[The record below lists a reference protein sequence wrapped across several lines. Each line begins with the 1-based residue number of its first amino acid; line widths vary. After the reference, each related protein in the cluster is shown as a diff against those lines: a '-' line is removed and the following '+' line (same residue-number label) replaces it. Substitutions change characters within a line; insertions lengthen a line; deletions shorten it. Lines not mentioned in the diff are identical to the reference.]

1 MFNGN
6 NKTTIMLKPARALF
20 WGLLLAGWC
29 PLLTGQNLELW
40 EIQGSGNTSPLVG
53 QLVTTANN
61 VVTAVGPDFFFAQ
74 TPPQR
79 SDNDPLTSDGIFV
92 YTGSFPTVSVGQL
105 VNISGIVKEFAGQ
118 TEFSGNDL
126 HVTPTGNTAVLPPA
140 VVFTADFP
148 SGSPG
153 LVRDL
158 ERVEGMLV
166 SFVAAVVGPDQGDG
180 LAALALTPNR
190 PFREAGISYPGQNG
204 LPVWDDNPE
213 VFWLATDAL
222 GQPANRFFSYGQTV
236 TSTAVLFQ
244 SDNIYLAFAKNYTTT
259 GTVSERNLRARA
271 ADEITIG
278 SINVLQLRED
288 NEALALQLPKV
299 ARYIVDRLG
308 APDIIALQEVGN
320 LGVLQQ
326 LNIFIN
332 QRNPALNYVS
342 YLIQGNNNT
351 PINSAYLVSTRIRDV
366 QVRLLGA
373 AEKLSNGGRLHDRPP
388 LLLEANLPTNPPTPI
403 RVLNL
408 HLRSLGGIEDPNS
421 SNFVRAKR
429 HQQSISVAEMIQD
442 RQDEN
447 LFIIGDFNALPY
459 SDGYV
464 DVLSQIAGRESL
476 GAQLPVDPIVNPTLI
491 DYAYTPA
498 DTESY
503 SYVFQGS
510 AQLLDHCL
518 STQLQ
523 DLAVNELAFA
533 RGNADA
539 ATAYFANPNIPTRS
553 SDHDGFVLY
562 LRPAFPLVSRAQ
574 EATTPGATWAI
585 PNPVNSGTTI
595 QLPPGFSPD
604 RCVLRDAQGRLVQ
617 EWSGAAGSLTLPHV
631 NSGMYGLQWLAHG
644 VWRVQ
649 RLVILP

>member
-1 MFNGN
+1 MCIGN
-6 NKTTIMLKPARALF
+6 KKTIIMLRLVHP
-20 WGLLLAGWC
+20 LLWCFLIAGWC
-29 PLLTGQNLELW
+29 PLLSGQNLELW
-40 EIQGSGNTSPLVG
+40 EIQGSGNTSPLIG
-53 QLVTTANN
+53 QQVATANN
-61 VVTAVGPDFFFAQ
+61 VVTAVGADFFFAQ
-74 TPPQR
+74 TPAGR
-79 SDNDPLTSDGIFV
+79 SDNDPTTSDGIFV
-92 YTGSFPTVSVGQL
+92 YTGSFPNVSVGQL

-126 HVTPTGNTAVLPPA
+126 NITFTGNTATLPPA
-140 VVFTADFP
+140 VVLTADFP
-148 SGSPG
+148 SGNANP
-153 LVRDL
+153 VRDL
-158 ERVEGMLV
+158 EQVEGMLV
-166 SFVAAVVGPDQGDG
+166 SFTATVVGPDEGDG
-180 LAALALTPNR
+180 LAALALTPTR
-190 PFREAGISYPGQNG
+190 PFREAGIRYPGQSG

-213 VFWLATDAL
+213 IFWLASDAL

-244 SDNIYLAFAKNYTTT
+244 SDDIYLAFAKNYTTT
-259 GTVSERNLRARA
+259 GTVAERNLRARA

-288 NEALALQLPKV
+288 NDALAIQLPKM

-308 APDIIALQEVGN
+308 APDIIALQEVGDLN
-320 LGVLQQ
+320 VLQQ
-326 LNIFIN
+326 LNLAIN
-332 QRNPALNYVS
+332 QRNPALSYLP

-388 LLLEANLPTNPPTPI
+388 LLLEANLPTNPPIPI

-429 HQQSISVAEMIQD
+429 HQQSISVAEMIQA
-442 RQDEN
+442 RQNEN
-447 LFIIGDFNALPY
+447 LIIIGDFNAFPY

-476 GAQLPVDPIVNPTLI
+476 GAQLPVDPIVNPALI

-523 DLAVNELAFA
+523 DLTVNELAFA

-539 ATAYFANPNIPTRS
+539 AAAYFANPNIPTRS
-553 SDHDGFVLY
+553 SDHDGLVLY
-562 LRPAFPLVSRAQ
+562 LRPAFPLVSSAN
-574 EATTPGATWAI
+574 EAATPAIRWDI
-585 PNPVNSGTTI
+585 PNPVRSGATI
-595 QLPPGFSPD
+595 QLPPGFSPE
-604 RCVLRDAQGRLVQ
+604 RCFLRDAQGRLVQ
-617 EWSGAAGSLTLPHV
+617 QWSGVSGSLTLHHV
-631 NSGMYGLQWLAHG
+631 NSGVYCLQWLAHG
-644 VWRVQ
+644 VWSVQ
-649 RLVILP
+649 RVVILR